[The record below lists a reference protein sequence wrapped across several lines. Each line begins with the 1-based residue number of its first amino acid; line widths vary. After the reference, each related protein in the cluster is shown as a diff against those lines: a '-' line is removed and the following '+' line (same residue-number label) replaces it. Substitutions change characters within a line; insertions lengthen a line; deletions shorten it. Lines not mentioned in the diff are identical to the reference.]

1 MERWLSALVLATG
14 LSFLA
19 ATAAV
24 AQPAP
29 GPNGPPPGA
38 PGAAGPGPRPDGAG
52 PPRPPGEFQ
61 QRGMMGHHRFGGFFR
76 AMSPDQAC
84 KERFARESGFLAYVG
99 AKLELTAP
107 QQPLYDKYRQA
118 MLDSASKQRQFCL
131 DNAGA
136 RPSSQTALE
145 RRDRMEKFLTAR
157 LDALHATRPA
167 LDALYQSLTPS
178 QRAILDHP
186 RPRRPGR

>member
-1 MERWLSALVLATG
+1 MERWISALVLAAG

-19 ATAAV
+19 ATV
-24 AQPAP
+24 EAQPAP
-29 GPNGPPPGA
+29 GPNSPPPGA
-38 PGAAGPGPRPDGAG
+38 PGNAAPGPRPDGAG
-52 PPRPPGEFQ
+52 PPRPPGEF
-61 QRGMMGHHRFGGFFR
+61 RHHGMMGHHRFGGNFR
-76 AMSPDQAC
+76 PMSPDQAC
-84 KERFARESGFLAYVG
+84 KERFARAAGFLAYVG
-99 AKLELTAP
+99 AKLDLTAP
-107 QQPLYDKYRQA
+107 QQPLWDKYRQS

-136 RPSSQTALE
+136 SPSSLTALE

-157 LDALHATRPA
+157 LDALHSTRPA

-186 RPRRPGR
+186 RPGRPGR